1 MGSRHLAN
9 EVGSLYTVIA
19 DFTVLAWPSPA
30 RLRRYHKY
38 FLHCHAF
45 SDSVRRF
52 ASTDRQ
58 GKRLQ
63 LNALTHSN
71 QHFIASSYASIT
83 CRARALKYL
92 QAHSPASH

>member
-30 RLRRYHKY
+30 HLRRCHKY

-58 GKRLQ
+58 SNRLQ
-63 LNALTHSN
+63 RSNPLESALHRLIICLDHMPCLSPK
-71 QHFIASSYASIT
+71 IPSST
-83 CRARALKYL
+83 LPCL
-92 QAHSPASH
+92 AH